1 MKKIST
7 LLSIIAISVF
17 TACTG
22 PEGIPGRDGYDGLD
36 GLNGQKGNAG
46 FTSEVFELANV
57 NFTLNTKNELRV
69 YYPFKNKI
77 NDANVVLIYR
87 LTGILDTQTPIWQPI
102 PRTIFLAGGKE
113 LYYDFDFTKEDITIY
128 ARGNYDLTT
137 TPDYLN
143 GQTLRIVILPGSFSK
158 LVNKNSYKD
167 VIQALKIKDDQIQKI
182 SF

>member
-7 LLSIIAISVF
+7 LLSIIAITVF
-17 TACTG
+17 TACSG
-22 PEGIPGRDGYDGLD
+22 PEGVPGRDGYDGLN

-46 FTSEVFELANV
+46 FTSDVMELANV
-57 NFTLNTKNELRV
+57 NFTPNNKGVFRV
-69 YYPFKNKI
+69 YKTLNPKI

-87 LTGILDTQTPIWQPI
+87 LTGLLDSQTPIWQPI

-113 LYYDFDFTKEDITIY
+113 LDYDFDFTKEDITIY